1 MNERAIILIEDNP
14 DDREL
19 TLRALRRCRP
29 NQTVLVM
36 EDGAEA
42 FTFLTNTKS
51 GSATDQRVRPAL
63 ILLDL
68 KMPKVDGLELLKRL
82 RSEPNTRLVPIVVL
96 TSSNERR
103 DVQSAYQSGANSYLT
118 KPVEFERFVGVV
130 DCLCHYWLDYNEPL
144 Y

>member
-1 MNERAIILIEDNP
+1 MNKRTIILIEDNP

-19 TLRALRRCRP
+19 TLRALKRCRP
-29 NQTVLVM
+29 NQAVLVM

-42 FTFLTNTKS
+42 FAFLTNTKR

-118 KPVEFERFVGVV
+118 KPVEFERFVGAV
-130 DCLCHYWLDYNEPL
+130 DCLCRYWLDYNEPPQ
-144 Y
+144 

>member
-1 MNERAIILIEDNP
+1 MNERTIILIEDNP

-19 TLRALRRCRP
+19 TLRALKRCRP
-29 NQTVLVM
+29 NQAVMVM

-42 FTFLTNTKS
+42 SAFLTNPKRSST
-51 GSATDQRVRPAL
+51 AEQRIRPVL

-82 RSEPNTRLVPIVVL
+82 RSEPSTRLIPIVVL

-118 KPVEFERFVGVV
+118 KPVEFERFVELI
-130 DCLCHYWLDYNEPL
+130 DCVCRYWLDCNEPH